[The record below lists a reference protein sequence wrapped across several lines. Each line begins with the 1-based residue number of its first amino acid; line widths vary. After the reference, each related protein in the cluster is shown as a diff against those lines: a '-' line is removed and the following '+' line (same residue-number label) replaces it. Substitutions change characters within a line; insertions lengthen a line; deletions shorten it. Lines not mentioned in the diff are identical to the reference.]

1 MPILWFCVGTQKRQ
15 EEMSTKLDIKVFTD
29 QVQKELDDA
38 NRKFPAFSSDHEGYA
53 VLLEEFQELISD
65 IQNARYHLDH
75 TWDFTKK
82 GNPVEI
88 QRELQKMRTFL
99 RKSYKELVQTAAMV
113 EKWLDRYQPDRNW
126 ADGKTMARKTGVW
139 MSEED
144 E

>member
-1 MPILWFCVGTQKRQ
+1 
-15 EEMSTKLDIKVFTD
+15 MSTKLDIKVFTD
-29 QVQKELDDA
+29 QVQKELEDA
-38 NRKFPAFSSDHEGYA
+38 NKKFPAFSSDHEGYA

-65 IQNARYHLDH
+65 IQNAKYHLDH

-88 QRELQKMRTFL
+88 QHELQKMRTFL

-113 EKWLDRYQPDRNW
+113 EKWLGRYQPDRNW
-126 ADGKTMARKTGVW
+126 ADGKTLARKTGVW

>member
-1 MPILWFCVGTQKRQ
+1 
-15 EEMSTKLDIKVFTD
+15 MSTKLDIKVFTD

-113 EKWLDRYQPDRNW
+113 EKWLDRYKPDRNW

>member
-1 MPILWFCVGTQKRQ
+1 
-15 EEMSTKLDIKVFTD
+15 MSTKLDIKVFTD

-38 NRKFPAFSSDHEGYA
+38 NRKFPAFSSNHEGYA

-65 IQNARYHLDH
+65 IQNARYHFDH

-82 GNPVEI
+82 GNHVEI

-113 EKWLDRYQPDRNW
+113 EKWLNRYQPDRNW
-126 ADGKTMARKTGVW
+126 ADGKTLAFPAGKA
-139 MSEED
+139 SKED
-144 E
+144 EE

>member
-113 EKWLDRYQPDRNW
+113 EKWLGRYQPDRNW
-126 ADGKTMARKTGVW
+126 ADGKTLARKTGVW

>member
-1 MPILWFCVGTQKRQ
+1 
-15 EEMSTKLDIKVFTD
+15 MSTKLDIKVFTD
-29 QVQKELDDA
+29 QVQKELEDA
-38 NRKFPAFSSDHEGYA
+38 NKKFPAFSSDHEGYA

-65 IQNARYHLDH
+65 IQNAKYHLDH

-82 GNPVEI
+82 GNPIEI

-113 EKWLDRYQPDRNW
+113 EKWLGRYQPDRNW
-126 ADGKTMARKTGVW
+126 ADGKTLARKTGVW

>member
-1 MPILWFCVGTQKRQ
+1 
-15 EEMSTKLDIKVFTD
+15 MSTKLDIKVFTD
-29 QVQKELDDA
+29 QVQKELEDA
-38 NRKFPAFSSDHEGYA
+38 NKKFPAFSSDHEGYA

-65 IQNARYHLDH
+65 IQNAKYHLDH

-88 QRELQKMRTFL
+88 QRELQTMRTFL

-113 EKWLDRYQPDRNW
+113 EKWLGRYQPDRNW
-126 ADGKTMARKTGVW
+126 ADGKTLARKTGVW

>member
-113 EKWLDRYQPDRNW
+113 EKWLGRYQPDRNW

>member
-1 MPILWFCVGTQKRQ
+1 
-15 EEMSTKLDIKVFTD
+15 MSTKLDIKVFTD
-29 QVQKELDDA
+29 QVQKELEDA
-38 NRKFPAFSSDHEGYA
+38 NKKFPAFSSDHEGYA

-65 IQNARYHLDH
+65 IQNAKYHLDH

-113 EKWLDRYQPDRNW
+113 EKWLGRYQPDRNW
-126 ADGKTMARKTGVW
+126 ADGKTLARKTGVW